1 MARQWGTDPLRGT
14 VRADRARTGQGGG
27 WRVGKGEGGTAGL
40 SEPRRSGRAGKA
52 LHTDGASGHWP
63 HGANGM

>member
-40 SEPRRSGRAGKA
+40 SEPRRSGRV
-52 LHTDGASGHWP
+52 W
-63 HGANGM
+63 